1 MFGLTGNKAAK
12 DFTRQERGKCRHN
25 YSRRN
30 VFWQRAA
37 EMIRMG
43 YSAET
48 AIEKIYSVYGA
59 KNSVTVILN
68 LMMKDRKANV
78 VRAGLD
84 TPPL

>member
-1 MFGLTGNKAAK
+1 
-12 DFTRQERGKCRHN
+12 
-25 YSRRN
+25 
-30 VFWQRAA
+30 
-37 EMIRMG
+37 MIRMG

-48 AIEKIYSVYGA
+48 AIEKIYAVYGA
-59 KNSVTVILN
+59 KNSVTEILN